1 MGIYLVANGP
11 MPTTA
16 AQATVT
22 TGTAIKTLLQLK
34 LGASA
39 NMVGRVVE
47 WGISLDGAAASTIKC
62 ELLTTGTV
70 AATVT
75 EFVAADIINL
85 GDPNAAAVTDDFPLA
100 FTAAGDES
108 GYTASAEG
116 SIVAT
121 RMMDPQILVT
131 GATFGAQYI
140 KQFPLGREPSWKAS
154 EFLRV
159 RVTAT
164 AAVNAYCYVVFEI

>member
-1 MGIYLVANGP
+1 MALYFVANGP

-16 AQATVT
+16 AQAVVT

-34 LGASA
+34 LGGST
-39 NMVGRVVE
+39 NMVAKVVE
-47 WGISLDGAAASTIKC
+47 WALSLDGSAASTVKC

-70 AATVT
+70 AATIT

-85 GDPNAAAVTDDFPLA
+85 TDPNAAAVTDDFPLA

-108 GYTASAEG
+108 GYTATAEG
-116 SIVAT
+116 TITAT
-121 RMMDPQILVT
+121 RMFDPQILVT
-131 GATFGAQYI
+131 GTTFGAQYV
-140 KQFPLGREPSWKAS
+140 KQYPLGREPTWKAS
-154 EFLRV
+154 EFLRI

-164 AAVNAYCYVVFEI
+164 AAVNAYGYIIFEV